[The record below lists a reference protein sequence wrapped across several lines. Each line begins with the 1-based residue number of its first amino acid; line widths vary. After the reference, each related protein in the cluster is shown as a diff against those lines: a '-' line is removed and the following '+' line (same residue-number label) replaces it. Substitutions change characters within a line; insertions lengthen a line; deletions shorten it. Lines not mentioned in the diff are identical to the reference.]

1 MAHKFRSLIS
11 NKIIQALDHIAIGGE
26 GLKSSTVIPCIQ
38 VDQKARTQPEFRV
51 SLRRLQQR
59 GVISSTAVGRKS
71 LLNCASSLVENF
83 HTDMTIPGV
92 YVVEDKADVRV
103 NFKVNCHN
111 LVADVVGITTMR
123 PDRFWQSSALINLL
137 PKERV
142 VADFSSPNIAKPFHV
157 GHLRSTIIGN
167 FICNL
172 HEAFGH
178 EVTRINY
185 LGDWGTQ
192 FGMLKYGYDACNM
205 NEKDLED
212 DAIRKLYEVYV
223 WANKTAEED
232 PCVLVKAQ
240 EIFSKM
246 EQGDEEVLKAWNLF
260 RKVSIEDLIC
270 VYSRLN
276 VKFDEYHGESMYS
289 ADECQESL
297 EMMEGKGLLE
307 SLEDGRKVFCLT
319 PNNKITVVKSDGSSI
334 YLSRD
339 IAGAVDRY
347 KRYRFTK
354 SYYVVD
360 NAQADHFVALFT
372 ILNQLGFDWAEN
384 MRHIKFGRIRGM
396 STRKGTAVFLQD
408 LLDEAQKVM
417 KQKQEETDTTR
428 EDLQY
433 SSMDIADKIA
443 VSCILVGD
451 MKQRRQRD
459 YVFSWDKVLQSRGDT
474 GAKLQYVHCRLVNL
488 QENCGVEFVHTVNTR
503 FLTEPVAI
511 SLVCEIARFDE
522 VLIETYRELEPCILV
537 NYLFKLSGSINSALK
552 QLQVKSSP
560 LEIAKARLALFVAA
574 RFTLA
579 AGMKILGL
587 EPLNNM

>member
-1 MAHKFRSLIS
+1 MESLIHDGVS
-11 NKIIQALDHIAIGGE
+11 VP
-26 GLKSSTVIPCIQ
+26 GL
-38 VDQKARTQPEFRV
+38 
-51 SLRRLQQR
+51 
-59 GVISSTAVGRKS
+59 
-71 LLNCASSLVENF
+71 
-83 HTDMTIPGV
+83 
-92 YVVEDKADVRV
+92 
-103 NFKVNCHN
+103 NCHN

-123 PDRFWQSSALINLL
+123 PDKFWQSSALINLL

-192 FGMLKYGYDACNM
+192 FGMLKYGIDACNM
-205 NEKDLED
+205 TENDLKD

-223 WANKTAEED
+223 WANQKAEED

-260 RKVSIEDLIC
+260 RKVSIEDLIS

-347 KRYRFTK
+347 KRYKFTK

-360 NAQADHFVALFT
+360 NAQTDHFIALFT

-459 YVFSWDKVLQSRGDT
+459 YIFSWDKVLQSRGDT
-474 GAKLQYVHCRLVNL
+474 GAKLQYVHCRLMNL
-488 QENCGVEFVHTVNTR
+488 QENCGIEFVHTVNTR

-522 VLIETYRELEPCILV
+522 VLTETYRELEPCILV